1 MKTASIIRT
10 DLTTIRSFQES
21 RLNSGCSVVLEGV
34 LVFMVTETVG
44 KKKKDEG
51 KKKRKS
57 KKTSMIL
64 MLINYIRCRGV
75 SMNSL

>member
-10 DLTTIRSFQES
+10 DLTTIRTFQES

-44 KKKKDEG
+44 KKKRRRE
-51 KKKRKS
+51 KKK
-57 KKTSMIL
+57 KKQKN
-64 MLINYIRCRGV
+64 INDIDV
-75 SMNSL
+75 D

>member
-44 KKKKDEG
+44 KKKKRRRE
-51 KKKRKS
+51 KKK
-57 KKTSMIL
+57 KKQKN
-64 MLINYIRCRGV
+64 INDIDV
-75 SMNSL
+75 D